1 MCGIIGYLGG
11 REATPILM
19 ESLKRLEYRGYDSA
33 GVAVLELPKPGQVTR
48 TSVTKSEA
56 KVDTLIEKL
65 EANMPSGR
73 LGIGHTRWATH
84 GKPTYINAHPHT
96 DCHGKIFVVHNGI
109 IENFA
114 ELKAELQAA
123 GHEFPSD
130 TDTEVVPHLIEA
142 NYKGD
147 FLAAVR
153 AALKRIK
160 GAYALAMFSSD
171 DPELLVGA
179 RLNAP
184 LVVGLGDNEY
194 YIASDITAI
203 IPYTKRVLV
212 LGEGEVAAVT
222 PLGAEV
228 STLDGVT
235 VKPKIVHVDWDVAQ
249 AQKGGFP
256 HFMLK
261 EIHEAPEAVANAAR
275 GRLSDDGV
283 VSFREFDIPD
293 ERLRNIKDVL
303 LLGMGTS
310 LHAAM
315 VGEYVIEDWS
325 GVPARAEDASEFRYR
340 RPTVGASTL
349 DVVITQSGETADTL
363 VAMQQA
369 KARGALTVAVTNVI
383 ASSAA
388 RDADGAIYLHSGPE
402 IGVASTKTLHAHMV
416 SLYLLALRLA
426 SVKGRVSL
434 ERRQELVDS
443 LRDLPEQIRGI
454 LARDQEIQDLA
465 TKYSTYRNFMY
476 AGRGLGYP
484 VALEGALKLK
494 EISYIHAEG
503 TTGGE
508 LKHGPIALL
517 DEQFPVVA
525 ICTASPTKDK
535 MVSNVHEIV
544 ARNAPVL
551 ALVTEGDK
559 SLDGVATDI
568 FRMPAVEEAASA
580 VLNIVMLQLFA
591 YHVAVKLGQDVDQPR
606 NLAKS
611 VTVE

>member
-33 GVAVLELPKPGQVTR
+33 GVAVLELPKPGEVTR

-65 EANMPSGR
+65 QANMPSGR

-171 DPELLVGA
+171 DPDLLVGA

-249 AQKGGFP
+249 AQKGGFT

-293 ERLRNIKDVL
+293 EKLRDVKDVL

-315 VGEYVIEDWS
+315 IGEYVIEDWA
-325 GVPARAEDASEFRYR
+325 GIPARAEDASEFRYR
-340 RPTVGASTL
+340 RPTVGDHTL

-443 LRDLPEQIRGI
+443 LRDLPEHIRGI
-454 LARDQEIQDLA
+454 LARDKEIQDLA
-465 TKYSTYRNFMY
+465 TKYSNYRNFMY

-503 TTGGE
+503 TSGGE

-517 DEQFPVVA
+517 DEQFPVIA
-525 ICTASPTKDK
+525 ICTASATKDK

-551 ALVTEGDK
+551 ALVTVGDK

-568 FRMPAVEEAASA
+568 FKMPVVEEAASA
-580 VLNIVMLQLFA
+580 VLNIVMLQIFA

>member
-33 GVAVLELPKPGQVTR
+33 GVAVLEAPRPGLAGR
-48 TSVTKSEA
+48 TSITKSEA

-65 EANMPSGR
+65 EANMPSGH

-96 DCHGKIFVVHNGI
+96 DCDGKIFVVHNGI

-114 ELKAELQAA
+114 ELKAELQAE
-123 GHEFPSD
+123 GHEFPSE
-130 TDTEVVPHLIEA
+130 TDTEVVPHLIEKY
-142 NYKGD
+142 YKGD

-153 AALKRIK
+153 AALRRIK

-212 LGEGEVAAVT
+212 LGEGEVAAIT

-235 VKPKIVHVDWDVAQ
+235 VKSKVVHVDWDVAQ
-249 AQKGGFP
+249 AQKGGFA

-261 EIHEAPEAVANAAR
+261 EIHETPEAVANAAR
-275 GRLSDDGV
+275 GRLSDDGE

-293 ERLRNIKDVL
+293 EQLRKIHDVL

-315 VGEYVIEDWS
+315 IGEYVIEDWA
-325 GVPARAEDASEFRYR
+325 GIPARAEDASEFRYR
-340 RPTVGASTL
+340 RPTVGERTL
-349 DVVITQSGETADTL
+349 DVVISQSGETADTL

-369 KARGALTVAVTNVI
+369 RARGALSVAVTNVI

-388 RDADGAIYLHSGPE
+388 RDADGAIYLHAGPE
-402 IGVASTKTLHAHMV
+402 IGVASTKTMLAHVV

-426 SVKGRVSL
+426 TVNGRVSL
-434 ERRQELVDS
+434 ERRQELVEA
-443 LRDLPEQIRGI
+443 LRLLPDQVRGVI
-454 LARDQEIQDLA
+454 AREKEIQEVAD
-465 TKYSTYRNFMY
+465 KYSQYRNFMY

-494 EISYIHAEG
+494 EISYVHAEG
-503 TTGGE
+503 TSGGL

-517 DEQFPVVA
+517 EEQFPVVA
-525 ICTASPTKDK
+525 ICTASATKDK

-551 ALVTEGDK
+551 ALVTEGDR

-568 FRMPAVEEAASA
+568 FVMPAVEEAASA
-580 VLNIVMLQLFA
+580 ILNIVMLQLFA
-591 YHVAVKLGQDVDQPR
+591 YHVGVKLGQNVDQPR

>member
-1 MCGIIGYLGG
+1 MCGIIGYLGD

-33 GVAVLELPKPGQVTR
+33 GVAVLEQPHAGESVR

-96 DCHGKIFVVHNGI
+96 DCHGRIFVVHNGI

-114 ELKAELQAA
+114 ELKAELQAE
-123 GHEFPSD
+123 GHEFPSE
-130 TDTEVVPHLIEA
+130 TDTEVVPHLIEK
-142 NYKGD
+142 YYRGD

-153 AALKRIK
+153 QALKRIH

-171 DPELLVGA
+171 DPDLLVGA

-184 LVVGLGDNEY
+184 LVVGLGENENY
-194 YIASDITAI
+194 VASDITAI

-222 PLGAEV
+222 ALGAEV

-235 VKPKIVHVDWDVAQ
+235 VKPKIVHVDWDVSQ
-249 AQKGGFP
+249 AQKGGFE

-261 EIHEAPEAVANAAR
+261 EIHETPEALANSMR
-275 GRLSDDGV
+275 GRVSDDGL
-283 VSFREFDIPD
+283 VSFREFDRSED
-293 ERLRNIKDVL
+293 ELRKIREVL

-315 VGEYVIEDWS
+315 VGEYVLEDWA
-325 GVPARAEDASEFRYR
+325 GIPARASDASEFRYR
-340 RPTVGASTL
+340 RPTFGDGALS
-349 DVVITQSGETADTL
+349 VVITQSGETADTL
-363 VAMQQA
+363 VALHQA
-369 KARGALTVAVTNVI
+369 KERGALTVAVTNVI

-388 RDADGAIYLHSGPE
+388 RDADGAIYLHAGPE
-402 IGVASTKTLHAHMV
+402 IGVASTKTFNSHLI
-416 SLYLLALRLA
+416 SLYLLAMRLA
-426 SVKGRVSL
+426 QVNGRVSL
-434 ERRQELVDS
+434 ERRRELVEA
-443 LRDLPEQIRGI
+443 LRALPDQVRDI
-454 LARDQEIQDLA
+454 LARDGEIMKLA
-465 TKYSTYRNFMY
+465 ERYSVYRNFMY
-476 AGRGLGYP
+476 AGRGLGFP

-503 TTGGE
+503 TSGGE

-517 DEQFPVVA
+517 DDQFPVVA
-525 ICTASPTKDK
+525 ICTSSSTKDK

-551 ALVTEGDK
+551 ALVSEGDH
-559 SLDGVATDI
+559 SLDGVATDV
-568 FRMPAVEEAASA
+568 FVMPAVEEAASA
-580 VLNIVMLQLFA
+580 VLNTVMLQLFA